1 MRRRKTGER
10 PATWLPKLLARKQ
23 MYIMQE
29 RVRVESV
36 FRAVHDCWGEKQTAP
51 FVFLLHYSWAQGPE
65 QEFPFRNEQKCRRKK
80 KARKVKRA
88 RAQQENE
95 GDIWTD

>member
-1 MRRRKTGER
+1 M
-10 PATWLPKLLARKQ
+10 TWLPKLLARKQ
-23 MYIMQE
+23 MYIIQE
-29 RVRVESV
+29 HGRVESV
-36 FRAVHDCWGEKQTAP
+36 LRAVRDCWREKQTVP

-65 QEFPFRNEQKCRRKK
+65 QEQEFPFRKEQKCRRKK
-80 KARKVKRA
+80 VQKVQSA